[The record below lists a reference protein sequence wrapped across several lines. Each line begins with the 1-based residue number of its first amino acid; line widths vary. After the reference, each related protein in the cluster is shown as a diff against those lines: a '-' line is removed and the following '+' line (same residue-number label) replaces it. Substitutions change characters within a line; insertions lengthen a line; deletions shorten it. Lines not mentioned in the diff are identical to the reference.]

1 MKKYPYEASV
11 RVLAGHYLP
20 DLRAGLSVAGLLVP
34 EAIAYSTI
42 ANLPPQTGVIAL
54 LAGLVAYGLLG
65 NSRFAIVSA
74 TSSSAAVLAAVA
86 AGMAGDSLP
95 MRMLLAAGL
104 VLITGLIFVSASLAR
119 LGSASEFIA
128 KPVLRGYAFGL
139 AIVIIARQ
147 IPSFLGVSLKHTDSA
162 GFLIELARSYP
173 QWNVWQLA
181 TGLVALALL
190 FAFGRTRQVPGAFVV
205 ISLGIVASRWFGLQA
220 HGASVVGT
228 IDLSGQMPSL
238 PGLDPHQWAQLGEFA
253 FALALILYAE
263 SYSSIR
269 TLALKHGDLTAPNRE
284 LLALGAA
291 NMLSGLFHGLP
302 VGAGYSASATNEAA
316 GAQSRCAG
324 WVAAVVVAIIMLPLL
339 PLVALTPNAV
349 LAAVVCHALSH
360 ALNPSVFTPYLR
372 LHRDRFLVAA
382 AVLAVLVLGVLYGLL
397 AAIGLSLLML
407 FRGLSV
413 PNVSTLGRLG
423 EGHDFLVLAAHS
435 DARPVP
441 GVIVLRPEAPLFF
454 GNVEV
459 MFQHVRTLVVDAGDS
474 TQSIVISLEESTDLD
489 STSVEA
495 LMEFE
500 RFAAARGKRLFFAR
514 LKEPALALLTVAGMP
529 GLTPPYVHYSVDDA
543 VAAALAQ
550 SI

>member
-1 MKKYPYEASV
+1 MKKYPCKASA

-74 TSSSAAVLAAVA
+74 TSSSAAVVAAVA
-86 AGMAGDSLP
+86 VGMAGDSLP

-139 AIVIIARQ
+139 AIVIIIRQ

-181 TGLVALALL
+181 TGLVALVLL
-190 FAFGRTRQVPGAFVV
+190 FAFGRSRQVPGAFVV
-205 ISLGIVASRWFGLQA
+205 ISLGIVASRWFGLHA
-220 HGASVVGT
+220 HGVSVVGT
-228 IDLSGQMPSL
+228 IELSGQMPSL
-238 PGLDPHQWAQLGEFA
+238 PSLDHHQWAQLGEFA

-269 TLALKHGDLTAPNRE
+269 TLALKHGDLTVPNRE

-302 VGAGYSASATNEAA
+302 VGAGYSASATSEAA
-316 GAQSRCAG
+316 GAQSRWAG
-324 WVAAVVVAIIMLPLL
+324 WFAAVVVAVIMLPLL
-339 PLVALTPNAV
+339 PLVALTPTAV

-372 LHRDRFLVAA
+372 LHRDRILVAA

-407 FRGLSV
+407 LRGLSV

-459 MFQHVRTLVVDAGDS
+459 MMQHVRTLVVNAGDS
-474 TQSIVISLEESTDLD
+474 AQSIVLSLEESPDLD

-514 LKEPALALLTVAGMP
+514 LKEPALALLTLAGMP
-529 GLTPPYVHYSVDDA
+529 GLTPSYVHYSVDDA

-550 SI
+550 SS

>member
-1 MKKYPYEASV
+1 MKKYPCKASV

-86 AGMAGDSLP
+86 VGMAGDSLP
-95 MRMLLAAGL
+95 MRTLLAAGL

-128 KPVLRGYAFGL
+128 KPVLRGYALGL
-139 AIVIIARQ
+139 AIVIITRQ

-205 ISLGIVASRWFGLQA
+205 ISLGIVASRWFGLHA

-238 PGLDPHQWAQLGEFA
+238 PSLDHHQWAQLGEFA

-263 SYSSIR
+263 SYTSIR
-269 TLALKHGDLTAPNRE
+269 TLALKH
-284 LLALGAA
+284 
-291 NMLSGLFHGLP
+291 
-302 VGAGYSASATNEAA
+302 
-316 GAQSRCAG
+316 
-324 WVAAVVVAIIMLPLL
+324 
-339 PLVALTPNAV
+339 
-349 LAAVVCHALSH
+349 
-360 ALNPSVFTPYLR
+360 
-372 LHRDRFLVAA
+372 
-382 AVLAVLVLGVLYGLL
+382 
-397 AAIGLSLLML
+397 
-407 FRGLSV
+407 
-413 PNVSTLGRLG
+413 
-423 EGHDFLVLAAHS
+423 
-435 DARPVP
+435 
-441 GVIVLRPEAPLFF
+441 
-454 GNVEV
+454 
-459 MFQHVRTLVVDAGDS
+459 
-474 TQSIVISLEESTDLD
+474 
-489 STSVEA
+489 
-495 LMEFE
+495 
-500 RFAAARGKRLFFAR
+500 
-514 LKEPALALLTVAGMP
+514 
-529 GLTPPYVHYSVDDA
+529 
-543 VAAALAQ
+543 
-550 SI
+550 

>member
-1 MKKYPYEASV
+1 MKKRPRRASV
-11 RVLAGHYLP
+11 RVRAAHYLP
-20 DLRAGLSVAGLLVP
+20 DLRAGLSVAGLLIP
-34 EAIAYSTI
+34 ESMAYSTI
-42 ANLPPQTGVIAL
+42 ANLPPRTGVVAL

-65 NSRFAIVSA
+65 DSRFAIVSA
-74 TSSSAAVLAAVA
+74 TSSSAAVLAAVVV
-86 AGMAGDSLP
+86 GMAGGNLP

-104 VLITGLIFVSASLAR
+104 VLITGLIFVGASVAR
-119 LGSASEFIA
+119 LGGASEFIA

-139 AIVIIARQ
+139 AIIIIVRQ
-147 IPSFLGVSLKHTDSA
+147 IPSVLGVSLKHSDFA
-162 GFLIELARSYP
+162 GLLIELAHSYP
-173 QWNVWQLA
+173 QWNVWQLV
-181 TGLVALALL
+181 TGLVALVLL
-190 FAFGRTRQVPGAFVV
+190 FAFGRSRQVPGAFVV
-205 ISLGIVASRWFGLQA
+205 IALGIVASRWLGLHA
-220 HGASVVGT
+220 HGVSVVGA
-228 IDLSGQMPSL
+228 IDLLGETPSL
-238 PGLDPHQWAQLGEFA
+238 PSLDHRQWTQLGEFA

-269 TLALKHGDLTAPNRE
+269 TFALKHGDLTEPNRE

-291 NMLSGLFHGLP
+291 NLLSALFHGLP

-324 WVAAVVVAIIMLPLL
+324 WVAAVVVAVIVLPLL
-339 PLVALTPNAV
+339 SWVALTPTAV

-360 ALNPSVFTPYLR
+360 ALNPSVFRPYVR
-372 LHRDRFLVAA
+372 LHRDRFIVAA
-382 AVLAVLVLGVLYGLL
+382 AMLAVLVLGVLYGLL

-407 FRGLSV
+407 LRGLSV

-423 EGHDFLVLAAHS
+423 DGHDFLVLTAHP

-459 MFQHVRTLVVDAGDS
+459 MLQHVRACVVNASDS
-474 TQSIVISLEESTDLD
+474 TQSIVLSLEESPDLD

-495 LMEFE
+495 LLEFQ
-500 RFAAARGKRLFFAR
+500 RFAVARGKRLLFAR
-514 LKEPALALLTVAGMP
+514 LKEPVLALLIVAGMP
-529 GLTPPYVHYSVDDA
+529 GLTPSHVLYSVDDA

-550 SI
+550 SR

>member
-1 MKKYPYEASV
+1 MKKYPCKASV

-74 TSSSAAVLAAVA
+74 TSSSAAVVAAVA
-86 AGMAGDSLP
+86 VGMAGDSLP

-139 AIVIIARQ
+139 AIVIITRQ

-181 TGLVALALL
+181 TGLVALVLL
-190 FAFGRTRQVPGAFVV
+190 FAFGRSRQVPGAFVV
-205 ISLGIVASRWFGLQA
+205 ISLGIVASRWFGLHA
-220 HGASVVGT
+220 HGVSVVGT
-228 IDLSGQMPSL
+228 IELSGQMPSL
-238 PGLDPHQWAQLGEFA
+238 PSLDHHQWAQLGEFA

-302 VGAGYSASATNEAA
+302 VGAGYSASATSEAA
-316 GAQSRCAG
+316 GAQSRWAG
-324 WVAAVVVAIIMLPLL
+324 WFAAVVVVIMLPLL
-339 PLVALTPNAV
+339 PLVALTPTAV

-372 LHRDRFLVAA
+372 LHRDRILVAA

-407 FRGLSV
+407 LRGLSV

-459 MFQHVRTLVVDAGDS
+459 MMQHVRTLVVDAGDS
-474 TQSIVISLEESTDLD
+474 TQSIVLSLEESTDLD

-529 GLTPPYVHYSVDDA
+529 GLTPSYVHYSVDDA

-550 SI
+550 SS

>member
-1 MKKYPYEASV
+1 MKKYPCKASV

-74 TSSSAAVLAAVA
+74 TSSSAAVVAAVA
-86 AGMAGDSLP
+86 VGMAGDSLP

-128 KPVLRGYAFGL
+128 KPVVRGYAFGL
-139 AIVIIARQ
+139 AIVIIIRQ

-181 TGLVALALL
+181 TGLVALVLL
-190 FAFGRTRQVPGAFVV
+190 FAFGRSRQVPGAFVV
-205 ISLGIVASRWFGLQA
+205 ISLGIVASRWFGLHA
-220 HGASVVGT
+220 HGVSVVGT
-228 IDLSGQMPSL
+228 IELSGQMPSL
-238 PGLDPHQWAQLGEFA
+238 PSLDHHQWAQLGEFA

-269 TLALKHGDLTAPNRE
+269 TLALKHGDLTVPNRE

-302 VGAGYSASATNEAA
+302 VGAGYSASATSEAA
-316 GAQSRCAG
+316 GAQSRWAG
-324 WVAAVVVAIIMLPLL
+324 WFAAVVVAVIMLPLL
-339 PLVALTPNAV
+339 PLVALTPTAV

-372 LHRDRFLVAA
+372 LHRDRILVAA

-407 FRGLSV
+407 LRGLSV

-459 MFQHVRTLVVDAGDS
+459 MMQHVRTLVVNAGDS
-474 TQSIVISLEESTDLD
+474 TQSIVLSLEESPDLD

-514 LKEPALALLTVAGMP
+514 LKEPALALLTLAGMP
-529 GLTPPYVHYSVDDA
+529 GLTPSDVHYSVDDA

-550 SI
+550 SS